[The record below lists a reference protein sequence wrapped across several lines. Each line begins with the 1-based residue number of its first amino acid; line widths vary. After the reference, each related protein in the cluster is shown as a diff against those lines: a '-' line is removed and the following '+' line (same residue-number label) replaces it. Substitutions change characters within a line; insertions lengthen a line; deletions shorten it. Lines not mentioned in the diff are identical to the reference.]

1 MRAPPFRLV
10 IWSGLAL
17 GVVVAQPPR
26 GLAYL
31 WFAIAVSALVGA
43 GLFVKRPPSRDLD
56 RLIDPFRR
64 LRILI
69 VRPIGRHPWITA
81 AVLFVAVALAAGL
94 PWAGGIPNLGLHAW
108 HDCESNLL
116 QARLIAEG
124 RLSRPGLEHP
134 DFFRTIHVL
143 VTPIYCS
150 KYPPG
155 YPALMAA
162 GLLVGCVEWI
172 PPILVG
178 AAIAASWL
186 FGRRILGPW
195 LGLLGALALATCP
208 LVMDLGMIQMSN
220 TLCFLLGV
228 LILGLWASRGRDPDV
243 PRSRRGLLIGL
254 LLAGMLVTRSLDA
267 VALGLVLA
275 VAHLSIHG
283 LRRAASWR
291 WVAMMC
297 LGGLPGAV
305 GLLAYHHATTGDWL
319 HSPYMMYE
327 RQQNY
332 LGQFLHEKVRPPPN
346 LESLPVNVR
355 KVAEEFNLPAQRA
368 HTVRHLPVA
377 VGVRFAWL
385 SRDLCPALLLLPLA
399 VLPAAFRC
407 RASGPMLGI
416 CVGYFAVYLLHA
428 FNQPR
433 FLAPVL
439 VGLVWAMLAGLA
451 GVRPR
456 RTASLLQV
464 LFLLM
469 LATSAFAAIHRQA
482 TSTFDVL
489 TRRFHDLL
497 ATLPS
502 GPKLIFV
509 RYAPDHSYHREFVY
523 NQPDLD
529 RAEHV
534 FAHDLGEQRNP
545 ELIAAYRDRRAVF
558 LYDEAARS
566 MRPYPSE

>member
-1 MRAPPFRLV
+1 MRVPTFRLV
-10 IWSGLAL
+10 IWCCLAL
-17 GVVVAQPPR
+17 GVVVAHR
-26 GLAYL
+26 ASASL

-43 GLFVKRPPSRDLD
+43 GLFAKRPPSRDLD
-56 RLIDPFRR
+56 RLIDSFRR

-69 VRPIGRHPWITA
+69 GRPIGRHPWLTA
-81 AVLFVAVALAAGL
+81 AVLFVAVALATGL
-94 PWAGGIPNLGLHAW
+94 PWSGGIPNLGLHAW

-134 DFFRTIHVL
+134 AFFRTIHVL

-162 GLLVGCVEWI
+162 GLRVGCVEWI

-186 FGRRILGPW
+186 FGRRILGRW

-208 LVMDLGMIQMSN
+208 LVIELGMIQMSN
-220 TLCFLLGV
+220 TLSFLLGV
-228 LILGLWASRGRDPDV
+228 LILGLWASRAREPGV
-243 PRSRRGLLIGL
+243 PSSRRGLLIGL
-254 LLAGMLVTRSLDA
+254 LLAGMFVTRSLDA

-283 LRRAASWR
+283 LGRAAPWR
-291 WVAMMC
+291 WVAMIG
-297 LGGLPGAV
+297 LGSLPGAV
-305 GLLAYHHATTGDWL
+305 GLFAYHHATTGDWL
-319 HSPYMMYE
+319 RGPYMMYE
-327 RQQNY
+327 QQQNY
-332 LGQFLHEKVRPPPN
+332 LGQFLHEQVRPPPN
-346 LESLPVNVR
+346 LDSLPVNVR

-368 HTVRHLPVA
+368 HTAVHLPVA
-377 VGVRFAWL
+377 VGERFAEL
-385 SRDLCPALLLLPLA
+385 SRNLGHALLLLPLA
-399 VLPAAFRC
+399 VFPAAFRC
-407 RASGPMLGI
+407 RASRPMLGL
-416 CVGYFAVYLLHA
+416 CAGYFAVYLLHA

-456 RTASLLQV
+456 RTAALLQV
-464 LFLLM
+464 LLLLL
-469 LATSAFAAIHRQA
+469 LATSAFAAVHRQT
-482 TSTFDVL
+482 TSGFDGQ
-489 TRRFHDLL
+489 TRRFHDAL

-509 RYAPDHSYHREFVY
+509 HYAPDHSYHREFVY

-534 FAHDLGEQRNP
+534 FAHDLGAQRNP
-545 ELIAAYRDRRAVF
+545 ELIAAYPDRAVF
-558 LYDEAARS
+558 IYDEAARS
-566 MRPYPSE
+566 MRPYPQPG